1 MPEEIM
7 DANEVAKYLG
17 ISKAT
22 VYKWVEYR
30 QIPFTKVGTLLRF
43 PKWLIDQHLAKNS
56 TRPDEFL
63 YEEFER
69 LYSRFFL
76 EKFLKSQGLDP
87 RLMTDE
93 QILEE
98 LRQAL
103 PKIRKDSDVP
113 VSDPKQQS

>member
-7 DANEVAKYLG
+7 DVREVAKYLG

-22 VYKWVEYR
+22 VYKWVETR

-43 PKWLIDQHLAKNS
+43 PKWLIDRHLAKNATHPPQS
-56 TRPDEFL
+56 L

-76 EKFLKSQGLDP
+76 EKFLKGQGLDP
-87 RLMTDE
+87 QIMTDDL
-93 QILEE
+93 ILEE
-98 LRQAL
+98 IRRLL
-103 PKIRKDSDVP
+103 PELRKDTDNPRQVG
-113 VSDPKQQS
+113 

>member
-7 DANEVAKYLG
+7 DVTAVAKYLG

-22 VYKWVEYR
+22 VYKWVETR

-43 PKWLIDQHLAKNS
+43 PKWMIDRHLAKNATHPS
-56 TRPDEFL
+56 DFL

-87 RLMTDE
+87 RYMTDD
-93 QILEE
+93 QILDE
-98 LRQAL
+98 LRLAL
-103 PKIRKDSDVP
+103 PQIRKDSD
-113 VSDPKQQS
+113 DPRQVG